1 MEKRL
6 SRAKHPAVMHRPQT
20 LTSEMT
26 MINFQT
32 ENLVEAEPTQDQYLI
47 MVPLLH
53 ESDLGEMMSLS
64 DLADG

>member
-1 MEKRL
+1 
-6 SRAKHPAVMHRPQT
+6 
-20 LTSEMT
+20 MT
-26 MINFQT
+26 MINFQA
-32 ENLVEAEPTQDQYLI
+32 ENLVDAEPTQDQYLI